1 MVAPTFLSYLQSLL
15 QLTPHVHA
23 PLFFHPLMCNLCT
36 HNTGG
41 VFCDSSMTMSPVN
54 GDYRWEQTIAGGTA
68 TQPCVFGSAVGGLAR
83 RQCGVDAVWRE
94 PDFTEC
100 INSECNIQKSSGMI
114 ISFGCHLCLAILK
127 P

>member
-1 MVAPTFLSYLQSLL
+1 
-15 QLTPHVHA
+15 
-23 PLFFHPLMCNLCT
+23 
-36 HNTGG
+36 
-41 VFCDSSMTMSPVN
+41 MTMSPVN